1 MKSKVLIVD
10 DDPEIRTQLKWALAT
25 DYELL
30 LAENRS
36 QAIDQ
41 FKKFRPDLTLLDLGL
56 PPRPHEP
63 DEGLA
68 TLSDLVATNPGA
80 KVIVVSGQNE
90 KKNAIQ
96 AVAAGAYDFL
106 CKPIDLDELK
116 LILRRC
122 LYLLNLET
130 EYREMQQKFR
140 PDVFENM
147 LGTSAQMQGVFA
159 FVRKVAASSAP
170 VLLLGDSGTGKEMA
184 AVAIHRRSLRKDAPF
199 IAINCNAIPEN
210 LLESELFGHEKGA
223 FTGAHMQRKGLI
235 ETAVG
240 GTLFLD
246 EIGELP
252 PPVQVKLLRFLQE
265 QRFQRVGGRQEIQTD
280 VRVIAATNLDLKDA
294 VTKGKFREDLYF
306 RLAVV
311 VMRLPLLRD
320 RGEDVEVLARE
331 FLHQFAAQADKP
343 PMTFSPDA
351 LRALKAH
358 SWPGNV
364 RELQNRVKR
373 AVIMADGKRVTAAD
387 LELTDQA
394 EFVRRPSLKEARQ
407 NLEREMVQAAL
418 KKYSGKITA
427 AAAELGISR
436 PTLYELMEK
445 LGLAK
450 NGPIR
455 DDDTSVNDSVTANG

>member
-1 MKSKVLIVD
+1 MKAKVLIVD
-10 DDPEIRTQLKWALAT
+10 DDPEILAQMKWALDP
-25 DYELL
+25 DYEIVS
-30 LAENRS
+30 AEDRPG
-36 QAIDQ
+36 AIES
-41 FKKFRPDLTLLDLGL
+41 FKATHPAVTLLDLGL
-56 PPRPHEP
+56 PPRPNESE
-63 DEGLA
+63 EGLA
-68 TLSDLVATNPGA
+68 TLADLFAIDRAA
-80 KVIVVSGQNE
+80 KIIVISGQSE

-210 LLESELFGHEKGA
+210 LLGTGLFGHEKGA
-223 FTGAHMQRKGLI
+223 FTGAHIQRKGLI
-235 ETAVG
+235 ETAAG

-252 PPVQVKLLRFLQE
+252 AAIQVKLLRFLQE
-265 QRFQRVGGRQEIQTD
+265 KRFQRVGGRQELQVDT
-280 VRVIAATNLDLKDA
+280 RVVAATNIDLKDA
-294 VTKGKFREDLYF
+294 VAKAKFREDLYF

-311 VMRLPLLRD
+311 VI
-320 RGEDVEVLARE
+320 
-331 FLHQFAAQADKP
+331 K
-343 PMTFSPDA
+343 
-351 LRALKAH
+351 
-358 SWPGNV
+358 
-364 RELQNRVKR
+364 
-373 AVIMADGKRVTAAD
+373 
-387 LELTDQA
+387 
-394 EFVRRPSLKEARQ
+394 
-407 NLEREMVQAAL
+407 
-418 KKYSGKITA
+418 
-427 AAAELGISR
+427 
-436 PTLYELMEK
+436 
-445 LGLAK
+445 
-450 NGPIR
+450 
-455 DDDTSVNDSVTANG
+455 